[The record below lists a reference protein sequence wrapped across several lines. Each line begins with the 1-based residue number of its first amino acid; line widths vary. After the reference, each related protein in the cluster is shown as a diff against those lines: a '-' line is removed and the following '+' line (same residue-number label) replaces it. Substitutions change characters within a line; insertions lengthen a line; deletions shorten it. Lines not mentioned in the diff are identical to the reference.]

1 MTKTTTKTTKSNITV
16 AVAKASVVLGVE
28 RSLLPKETCKR
39 KAFTEEEDVFMTR
52 AYVNTTQDS
61 IKGSGQK
68 GKAFWNK
75 VLQKFDILRPASNTA
90 WGPDSIQRR
99 FKKTI
104 AKECTEFLA
113 FLHAAKTV
121 EQSGWSIE
129 QYIEAANILF
139 IAQHSKPF
147 KHRKCMAVLVELPK
161 YSIDPLTSYEDEDDV
176 DQESADENVVVR
188 SNPIMSVQGAGKKR
202 PMGRKKAKRKAKDDS
217 LSANTTSK
225 IDTGRMLAALERKND
240 LKMISHRQRSWQM
253 QALFWMKMGDKKKAT
268 EYMTLLEQDQQKCN
282 SIPSTVDL
290 LSSSS
295 AGDDTVVSGG
305 DINMKDTSYDLDEG
319 NENDKNNSSTISG
332 GNGDG
337 ESSVASSIL
346 LIPVADDDEA
356 EVDLTRM
363 NDVVVQAV

>member
-68 GKAFWNK
+68 GKAFWNE

-121 EQSGWSIE
+121 EQSGWSVE

-147 KHRKCMAVLVELPK
+147 KHTKCMAVLVELPK
-161 YSIDPLTSYEDEDDV
+161 YSIDPLTPYDNV
-176 DQESADENVVVR
+176 DQESGDENVVVM

-290 LSSSS
+290 LSSST

-305 DINMKDTSYDLDEG
+305 DINMKDNSYDLDEG
-319 NENDKNNSSTISG
+319 NGEEDNISSTISG

-346 LIPVADDDEA
+346 LIHVADDDEP
-356 EVDLTRM
+356 EVDVTRV

>member
-1 MTKTTTKTTKSNITV
+1 MTTTKKSTKSNITV
-16 AVAKASVVLGVE
+16 AVAKASVVLGME
-28 RSLLPKETCKR
+28 TSLLPKETCKR

-68 GKAFWNK
+68 GKAFWNN

-121 EQSGWSIE
+121 EQSGWSVE

-161 YSIDPLTSYEDEDDV
+161 YSIDPLTDE
-176 DQESADENVVVR
+176 DQESGGDE
-188 SNPIMSVQGAGKKR
+188 NPIMSVQGAGKKR

-290 LSSSS
+290 LSSST

-319 NENDKNNSSTISG
+319 NGEENNISSTISG
-332 GNGDG
+332 GNGDS

-346 LIPVADDDEA
+346 LIHVADDDEP
-356 EVDLTRM
+356 EVDVTRV